1 MTAFPPLLFTS
12 VRRVSTEGDEEVELS
27 EEARVRLRNLRNKVV
42 VDEPLNK
49 RQKRM
54 HQMQEVAGK
63 GRPTPPPQ
71 NAVLLRTCAVAD
83 SRVRVRVRS
92 EQ

>member
-1 MTAFPPLLFTS
+1 
-12 VRRVSTEGDEEVELS
+12 VSTEGDEEVELS
-27 EEARVRLRNLRNKVV
+27 EEARARLRNLRNKVV

-63 GRPTPPPQ
+63 GTLSLPTYPHQ
-71 NAVLLRTCAVAD
+71 SFA
-83 SRVRVRVRS
+83 SRVCGR
-92 EQ
+92 

>member
-63 GRPTPPPQ
+63 GRPTPPPKRCSSSH
-71 NAVLLRTCAVAD
+71 VCGR
-83 SRVRVRVRS
+83 
-92 EQ
+92 